1 MDIFHLDVWINDGPS
16 VTGRRAARGAVH
28 NSATGDAAVIASGDE
43 LRAFLQDTACD
54 DFAIVVAELSDS
66 E

>member
-16 VTGRRAARGAVH
+16 VTGRHTAQGAVY
-28 NSATGDAAVIASGDE
+28 NASTGDTAVITSGDE
-43 LRAFLQDTACD
+43 LRAFLQDTAGD
-54 DFAIVVAELSDS
+54 DLAIVVAEFTDP